1 MTLPLY
7 TSGKGESEPRSS
19 AAGCARSYNRF
30 PKKAE
35 AGTGWC
41 AGTFAWEKELTAGP
55 RLPEGVRSCAV
66 RKAGKKRM
74 RAAADQ
80 GPHMSMSRAIA
91 GLRLD
96 RRGDQLVG
104 RNRSIG
110 PGRVFFFSFSFSIS
124 CFSFLISISLYF
136 ETFKFK
142 FNSVSYLI
150 FKIKS
155 AIKNQHVM

>member
-1 MTLPLY
+1 VARNGHGVMTLPLY

-110 PGRVFFFSFSFSIS
+110 PGGVFFFFHFLFYFLFFFS
-124 CFSFLISISLYF
+124 YF
-136 ETFKFK
+136 YFFV
-142 FNSVSYLI
+142 F
-150 FKIKS
+150 
-155 AIKNQHVM
+155 